1 MANFITVDGVDYI
14 NANLLVDKMVLN
26 CVQYTSLN
34 DYDVL
39 DDEADTVRAYQQL
52 TRKMKIP
59 KLEEKFKNKY
69 VQERFIK
76 RTLTG
81 D

>member
-1 MANFITVDGVDYI
+1 MANYITVDGIDYV
-14 NANLLVDKMVLN
+14 NTNLLVDKMVLN
-26 CVQYTSLN
+26 CVQYTCLD

-52 TRKMKIP
+52 TRRMKIP
-59 KLEEKFKNKY
+59 NLEEKFKAKY

>member
-1 MANFITVDGVDYI
+1 MANFITVDGVEYI

-26 CVQYTSLN
+26 CVQYTCLD

-52 TRKMKIP
+52 TRRMKIP
-59 KLEEKFKNKY
+59 NLEEKFKEKY